1 MCIMEEKMTYRESA
15 FLLIFENMFLN
26 ISSDELF
33 DIAAQIEGILL
44 SKKTI
49 TLVNSVIDN
58 EDEIDKIIASF
69 SEKRALSRI
78 PKLNKAILYIAI
90 AEILYNDKV
99 PANVAISEAVNI
111 SKKYGL
117 ESDVKFINGVLGS
130 FSRSL

>member
-1 MCIMEEKMTYRESA
+1 MEEKMTYRESA

-49 TLVNSVIDN
+49 ALVNSVIDN

>member
-1 MCIMEEKMTYRESA
+1 MEEKMTYRESA

-33 DIAAQIEGILL
+33 DIAAQIEGILI

-49 TLVNSVIDN
+49 ALVNSVIDN